1 MKNCSLIETIF
12 AIVPFYLSNA
22 ISIFLIPVLDEEL
35 LAGVFVIIF
44 AVTTAVP
51 VITKLNNLPST
62 LSSAGSECKSLHE
75 LDECQMKY
83 GHL

>member
-1 MKNCSLIETIF
+1 M
-12 AIVPFYLSNA
+12 
-22 ISIFLIPVLDEEL
+22 
-35 LAGVFVIIF
+35 AGVFVIIF

-83 GHL
+83 GYL